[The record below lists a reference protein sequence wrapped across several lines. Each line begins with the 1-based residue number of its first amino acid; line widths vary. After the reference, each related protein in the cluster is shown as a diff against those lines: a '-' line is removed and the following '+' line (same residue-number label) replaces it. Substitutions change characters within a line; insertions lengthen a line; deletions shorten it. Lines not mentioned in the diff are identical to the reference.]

1 MTGARLYNAEQ
12 QNLDAAFRSVAEEL
26 RRQYSLGYYPKNA
39 PRPGERRNVKVRV
52 NRPELVVR
60 TRDSYVFQPGANA
73 TAQQQ
78 NNNQAR
84 PPVLKKDFSG
94 EGQNRER

>member
-1 MTGARLYNAEQ
+1 
-12 QNLDAAFRSVAEEL
+12 
-26 RRQYSLGYYPKNA
+26 
-39 PRPGERRNVKVRV
+39 VKVKV

-60 TRDSYVFQPGANA
+60 TKDSYVFQPGTNQ
-73 TAQQQ
+73 TAQQNSSQ
-78 NNNQAR
+78 PAK